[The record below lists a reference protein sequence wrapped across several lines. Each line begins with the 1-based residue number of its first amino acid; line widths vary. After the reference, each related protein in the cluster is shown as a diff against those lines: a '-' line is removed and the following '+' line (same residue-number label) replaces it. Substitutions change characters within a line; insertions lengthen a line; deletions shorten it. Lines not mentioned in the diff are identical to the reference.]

1 MPCINSTTDQQQIIT
16 INQNLKE
23 MKSTNGVNM
32 GQLLLYSIVAALGG
46 LLFGFDIAIITGAG
60 PFLTKTFGLNSIQEG
75 WAYSS
80 LLFGCILGA
89 AVAGRMTDK
98 WGRKRILIGVALVFA
113 LTSVWSAVAN
123 NLTMLVLAR
132 IAGGLAVGAASTVA
146 PMYISEVS
154 PAKYRGSLVS
164 MYQLFI
170 VTGIL
175 ISYMIN
181 YILHDIGENNWRWMF
196 ASGAIPSVLFLI
208 MLFFVSETPRF
219 LYLKGKKQ
227 EALAVLERIGGK
239 QLAGEEMEEIRK
251 SITGSS
257 VSFRML
263 LDPKLRKVL
272 WVGFGLAVFIQL
284 SGINTI
290 IDYAPKIFATAGW
303 KLDAGLFATFGLGIV
318 NFVSTWVSILI
329 VDRFGRR
336 PLYIIGSAGMTVALL
351 GLTIAGM
358 IGHFSGLTVLLLII
372 LFLIFFSACVGPV
385 FWTYMSEIFPNRIRG
400 TAMSVPVFTQW
411 VFNALIV
418 LVFPAM
424 LKHLSTAISFG
435 ILAAFSLGQL
445 LFTLKYMKE
454 TKGKS
459 LEEIEELF

>member
-1 MPCINSTTDQQQIIT
+1 MRH
-16 INQNLKE
+16 
-23 MKSTNGVNM
+23 
-32 GQLLLYSIVAALGG
+32 LLLYSMVAALGG

-60 PFLTKTFGLNSIQEG
+60 PFLTEAFGLTSIQEG

-89 AVAGRMTDK
+89 AGAGRMTDL
-98 WGRKRILIGVALVFA
+98 WGRKRILIFVALTFMF
-113 LTSVWSAVAN
+113 TSVWSAVSD
-123 NLTMLVLAR
+123 NLTMLVFAR

-170 VTGIL
+170 ITGIL
-175 ISYMIN
+175 VSYLIN
-181 YILHDIGENNWRWMF
+181 YLLHDIGANNWRWMF
-196 ASGAIPSVLFLI
+196 ATGVIPSLLFLV

-219 LYLKGKKQ
+219 LYLKGKND

-239 QLAGEEMEEIRK
+239 TLALEEMEEIRR
-251 SITGSS
+251 SLDGSP
-257 VSFRML
+257 VSFKKL
-263 LDPKLRKVL
+263 LDPSLRKVL
-272 WVGFGLAVFIQL
+272 WVGFGLAVFVQL

-303 KLDAGLFATFGLGIV
+303 KLDVGLFATFGLGIV
-318 NFVSTWVSILI
+318 NFISTWVSILI

-336 PLYIIGSAGMTVALL
+336 PLYIIGSAGMTIALF
-351 GLTIAGM
+351 GLAIAGFA
-358 IGHFSGLTVLLLII
+358 GQFSGLTVLLFII
-372 LFLIFFSACVGPV
+372 MFLIFFSACVGPV

-411 VFNALIV
+411 IFNALVV
-418 LVFPAM
+418 LVFPLM
-424 LKHLSTAISFG
+424 LKHLATAITFG
-435 ILAAFSLGQL
+435 LLALFALGQL
-445 LFTLKYMKE
+445 MFAVKYMKE

-459 LEEIEELF
+459 LEEIEEMWK

>member
-1 MPCINSTTDQQQIIT
+1 
-16 INQNLKE
+16 
-23 MKSTNGVNM
+23 MKKTEGVNM
-32 GQLLLYSIVAALGG
+32 RQLLLYSIVAALGG

-60 PFLTKTFGLNSIQEG
+60 PFLTETFGLNSIQEG

-89 AVAGRMTDK
+89 AVAGRMTDN
-98 WGRKRILIGVALVFA
+98 WGRKLILIWVAVVFA
-113 LTSVWSAVAN
+113 LTSVWSAVAD
-123 NLTMLVLAR
+123 NLTMLVIAR

-154 PAKYRGSLVS
+154 PAKYRGSMVS

-170 VTGIL
+170 MTGIL

-181 YILHDIGENNWRWMF
+181 YMLHDIGENNWRWMF
-196 ASGAIPSVLFLI
+196 ASGAIPSILFLI

-219 LYLKGKKQ
+219 LYMKGKK
-227 EALAVLERIGGK
+227 EESLAVLERIGGK
-239 QLAGEEMEEIRK
+239 QMAGEEREEIRK

-272 WVGFGLAVFIQL
+272 WIGFGLAVFVQL

-303 KLDAGLFATFGLGIV
+303 KLDTGLFATFGLGLV
-318 NFVSTWVSILI
+318 NFAATWVSILI

-336 PLYIIGSAGMTVALL
+336 PLYIIGSSGMTIALL
-351 GLTIAGM
+351 GLAVAGM
-358 IGHFSGLTVLLLII
+358 IGQFSGLNVLLLII

-424 LKHLSTAISFG
+424 LKHLSTAVSFG
-435 ILAAFSLGQL
+435 ILATFSLGQL
-445 LFTLKYMKE
+445 IFTMKYMKE

-459 LEEIEELF
+459 LEEIEEMWN

>member
-1 MPCINSTTDQQQIIT
+1 
-16 INQNLKE
+16 
-23 MKSTNGVNM
+23 MKNANGVNM

-60 PFLTKTFGLNSIQEG
+60 PFLTRAFGLDSIQEG

-89 AVAGRMTDK
+89 GVAGRMTDT

-132 IAGGLAVGAASTVA
+132 ITGGLAVGAASTVA

-175 ISYMIN
+175 ISYLIN
-181 YILHDIGENNWRWMF
+181 YMLHDIGENNWRWMF
-196 ASGAIPSVLFLI
+196 ASGAVPSVFFLV

-219 LYLKGKKQ
+219 LYLKGRKK
-227 EALAVLERIGGK
+227 EALDVLERIGGK
-239 QLAGEEMEEIRK
+239 QLAGEEIKEISK

-272 WVGFGLAVFIQL
+272 WVGFGLAVFVQL

-318 NFVSTWVSILI
+318 NFISTWVSILI

-351 GLTIAGM
+351 GLTLAGM

-372 LFLIFFSACVGPV
+372 LFLIFFSSCVGPV

-400 TAMSVPVFTQW
+400 TAISIPIFSQW

-418 LVFPAM
+418 LIFPAM
-424 LKHLSTAISFG
+424 LKHLSTAFSFG
-435 ILAAFSLGQL
+435 ILALFSLGQL
-445 LFTLKYMKE
+445 LFTLKYMEE

>member
-1 MPCINSTTDQQQIIT
+1 
-16 INQNLKE
+16 
-23 MKSTNGVNM
+23 MKNTKGVNM

-60 PFLTKTFGLNSIQEG
+60 PFLTETFGLSSIEEG

-89 AVAGRMTDK
+89 AVAGRMTDA
-98 WGRKRILIGVALVFA
+98 WGRKRILIGVALAFA
-113 LTSVWSAVAN
+113 LTSIWSAMAQ
-123 NLTMLVLAR
+123 NLTTLVMAR

-175 ISYMIN
+175 ISYIIN
-181 YILHDIGENNWRWMF
+181 YLLHDLGEDNWRWMF
-196 ASGAIPSVLFLI
+196 ASGAIPSVVFLI

-219 LYLKGKKQ
+219 LYMKGKAT

-239 QLAGEEMEEIRK
+239 QLAGEEMEEIKK

-263 LDPKLRKVL
+263 LDPSLRRVL
-272 WVGFGLAVFIQL
+272 WVGFGLAVFVQL

-303 KLDAGLFATFGLGIV
+303 KLDTGLFATFGLGIV

-329 VDRFGRR
+329 IDRFGRR
-336 PLYIIGSAGMTVALL
+336 PLYIIGSAGMALALL
-351 GLTIAGM
+351 GLTIAG
-358 IGHFSGLTVLLLII
+358 IFGQFSGMTVLLLIV
-372 LFLIFFSACVGPV
+372 LFLIFFCACVGPV

-411 VFNALIV
+411 VFNALVV

-435 ILAAFSLGQL
+435 ILAVFALCQL
-445 LFTLKYMKE
+445 LFAILYMKE

-459 LEEIEELF
+459 LEEIDGMWMLH

>member
-1 MPCINSTTDQQQIIT
+1 
-16 INQNLKE
+16 
-23 MKSTNGVNM
+23 M

-60 PFLTKTFGLNSIQEG
+60 PFLSETFGLNSIQEG

-98 WGRKRILIGVALVFA
+98 WGRKRILIGVALAFA
-113 LTSVWSAVAN
+113 LTSIWSAVAS

-154 PAKYRGSLVS
+154 SAIYRGSLVS

-170 VTGIL
+170 MTGIL
-175 ISYMIN
+175 ISYLIN
-181 YILHDIGENNWRWMF
+181 YLLYDIGENNWRWMF
-196 ASGAIPSVLFLI
+196 ASGAIPSILFLI

-219 LYLKGKKQ
+219 LYLKGEKE

-239 QLAGEEMEEIRK
+239 QLAREEMEEIKK

-263 LDPKLRKVL
+263 LDPSLRKVL
-272 WVGFGLAVFIQL
+272 WVGFGLAVFVQL

-303 KLDAGLFATFGLGIV
+303 KLDTGLFATFGLGLV
-318 NFVSTWVSILI
+318 NFLSTWVSILI
-329 VDRFGRR
+329 IDRFGRR

-351 GLTIAGM
+351 GLAIAGM

-372 LFLIFFSACVGPV
+372 LFLIFFSACIGPV

-424 LKHLSTAISFG
+424 LKHLPIAVSFG
-435 ILAAFSLGQL
+435 MLALFSFGQL
-445 LFTLKYMKE
+445 LFALIYMKE

-459 LEEIEELF
+459 LEEIEGIFY

>member
-1 MPCINSTTDQQQIIT
+1 M
-16 INQNLKE
+16 
-23 MKSTNGVNM
+23 M
-32 GQLLLYSIVAALGG
+32 GKLLLYSTVAALGG

-60 PFLTKTFGLNSIQEG
+60 PFLTEAFGLSSIQEG

-98 WGRKRILIGVALVFA
+98 WGRKRILIGVALAFA
-113 LTSVWSAVAN
+113 LTSVWSALAP
-123 NLTMLVLAR
+123 NLTLLVMAR
-132 IAGGLAVGAASTVA
+132 IAGGLAVGAASIVA
-146 PMYISEVS
+146 PMYISEIS

-181 YILHDIGENNWRWMF
+181 YMLHDIGENNWRWMF
-196 ASGAIPSVLFLI
+196 ATGAIPSLLFLVL
-208 MLFFVSETPRF
+208 LFFVSETPRY
-219 LYLKGKKQ
+219 LYLKGRNQ
-227 EALAVLERIGGK
+227 EAMTVLERIGGK
-239 QLAGEEMEEIRK
+239 TLAQSEMEEIRK
-251 SITGSS
+251 SINGSS

-263 LDPKLRKVL
+263 FDPSLRKVL
-272 WVGFGLAVFIQL
+272 WVGFGLAVFVQL

-290 IDYAPKIFATAGW
+290 IDYAPKIFASAGW
-303 KLDAGLFATFGLGIV
+303 KLDAGLFATFGLGLV

-329 VDRFGRR
+329 IDRFGRR

-351 GLTIAGM
+351 GLTIAGVVN
-358 IGHFSGLTVLLLII
+358 HFSGLTVLLLIVT
-372 LFLIFFSACVGPV
+372 FVIFFSSCVGPV

-418 LVFPAM
+418 LVFPSM
-424 LKHLSTAISFG
+424 LRHLSTAITFG
-435 ILAAFSLGQL
+435 ILTAFALGQL
-445 LFTLKYMKE
+445 LFTMKHMKE

-459 LEEIEELF
+459 LEEIEKLWS

>member
-1 MPCINSTTDQQQIIT
+1 MKKENGIN
-16 INQNLKE
+16 
-23 MKSTNGVNM
+23 V

-60 PFLTKTFGLNSIQEG
+60 PYLTEAFKLSSIQEG
-75 WAYSS
+75 WVYSS

-89 AVAGRMTDK
+89 AVAGRMTDI
-98 WGRKRILIGVALVFA
+98 WGRKRILIGVAILFA

-123 NLTMLVLAR
+123 DVTMLVLAR
-132 IAGGLAVGAASTVA
+132 ITGGLAVGAASTVA

-181 YILHDIGENNWRWMF
+181 YLLYDIGVNNWRWMF
-196 ASGAIPSVLFLI
+196 ASGAIPSVLFLW
-208 MLFFVSETPRF
+208 MLFVVSETPRF
-219 LYLKGKKQ
+219 LYLKGKKE
-227 EALAVLERIGGK
+227 EALVVLERIGGK
-239 QLAGEEMEEIRK
+239 QLAHDEMEEIKK
-251 SITGSS
+251 SINGNS
-257 VSFRML
+257 VNFRML
-263 LDPKLRKVL
+263 LDPSLRKVL
-272 WVGFGLAVFIQL
+272 FVGFGLAVFVQM

-318 NFVSTWVSILI
+318 NFICTWVSILI
-329 VDRFGRR
+329 IDRFGRR
-336 PLYIIGSAGMTVALL
+336 PLYIIGSAGMTLSLL
-351 GLTIAGM
+351 GLTIAGS
-358 IGHFSGLTVLLLII
+358 IGQFSGTIVLVFIVM
-372 LFLIFFSACVGPV
+372 FLVFFSSCVGPV

-400 TAMSVPVFTQW
+400 TALSVPVFTQW
-411 VFNALIV
+411 VFNALII
-418 LVFPAM
+418 LVFPLM
-424 LKHLSTAISFG
+424 LKHLSTSITFG
-435 ILAAFSLGQL
+435 ILAAFAFGQL
-445 LFTLKYMKE
+445 LFTIRYMKE

-459 LEEIEELF
+459 LEEIEIMWGK

>member
-1 MPCINSTTDQQQIIT
+1 MVNNNGINI
-16 INQNLKE
+16 
-23 MKSTNGVNM
+23 

-60 PFLTKTFGLNSIQEG
+60 PFFTEAFQLDSIQEG

-80 LLFGCILGA
+80 LLFGCILGS
-89 AVAGRMTDK
+89 AVAGRMTDI
-98 WGRKRILIGVALVFA
+98 WGRKKILIFVAIGFA
-113 LTSVWSAVAN
+113 LTSVWSALAGS
-123 NLTMLVLAR
+123 LTGLVLAR

-170 VTGIL
+170 MTGIL
-175 ISYMIN
+175 ISYLIN
-181 YILHDIGENNWRWMF
+181 YMLHDAGVNNWRWMF
-196 ASGAIPSVLFLI
+196 ASGAVPSLFFLI

-219 LYLKGKKQ
+219 LYLKGRKD

-239 QLAGEEMEEIRK
+239 SLAHEELEEIRK
-251 SITGSS
+251 SITGNS

-263 LDPKLRKVL
+263 FDPSLRKAL
-272 WVGFGLAVFIQL
+272 WVGFGLAIFVQL

-290 IDYAPKIFATAGW
+290 IDYAPKIFASAGW
-303 KLDAGLFATFGLGIV
+303 NLDVGLFATFGLGIV
-318 NFVSTWVSILI
+318 NFIATWVSILI

-336 PLYIIGSAGMTVALL
+336 PLYIIGSTGMTVALL
-351 GLTIAGM
+351 GLTIAGI
-358 IGHFSGLTVLLLII
+358 IGHFSGFTVILLIM
-372 LFLIFFSACVGPV
+372 LFLIFFSSCVGPV

-400 TAMSVPVFTQW
+400 TALSVPVFTQW

-418 LVFPAM
+418 LIFPLM
-424 LKHLSTAISFG
+424 LHRLNTAVTFG
-435 ILAAFSLGQL
+435 LLTLFAAGQL
-445 LFTLKYMKE
+445 VFTIKYMKE

-459 LEEIEELF
+459 LEEIERMWMET

>member
-1 MPCINSTTDQQQIIT
+1 M
-16 INQNLKE
+16 
-23 MKSTNGVNM
+23 M
-32 GQLLLYSIVAALGG
+32 GKLLLYSIVAALGG

-60 PFLTKTFGLNSIQEG
+60 PFLTETFGLNSIQEG

-98 WGRKRILIGVALVFA
+98 WGRKRILIGVALAFA
-113 LTSVWSAVAN
+113 LTSVWSALAP
-123 NLTMLVLAR
+123 NLTLLVMAR
-132 IAGGLAVGAASTVA
+132 IAGGLAVGAASIVT
-146 PMYISEVS
+146 PMYISEIS

-181 YILHDIGENNWRWMF
+181 YMLHDIGENNWRWMF
-196 ASGAIPSVLFLI
+196 ATGVIPSVLFLVL
-208 MLFFVSETPRF
+208 LFFVSETPRF
-219 LYLKGKKQ
+219 LYLKGRKQ
-227 EALAVLERIGGK
+227 EAMTVLERIGGK
-239 QLAGEEMEEIRK
+239 TLAQSEMEEIRK
-251 SITGSS
+251 SINGSS

-263 LDPKLRKVL
+263 FDPSLRKVL
-272 WVGFGLAVFIQL
+272 WVGFGLAVFVQL

-290 IDYAPKIFATAGW
+290 IDYAPKIFASAGW
-303 KLDAGLFATFGLGIV
+303 KLDAGLFATFGLGLV

-329 VDRFGRR
+329 IDRFGRR
-336 PLYIIGSAGMTVALL
+336 PLYIIGSAGMTLALL
-351 GLTIAGM
+351 GLTIAGVVN
-358 IGHFSGLTVLLLII
+358 HFSGLTVLLLIVT
-372 LFLIFFSACVGPV
+372 FVIFFSSCVGPV

-418 LVFPAM
+418 LVFPSM
-424 LKHLSTAISFG
+424 LRHLSTAITFG
-435 ILAAFSLGQL
+435 ILTAFALGQL
-445 LFTLKYMKE
+445 LFTMKHMKE

-459 LEEIEELF
+459 LEEIEKLWS